1 MATEAQILANKA
13 NAAKSKGPT
22 SPEGKMQSRT
32 NSLKHGLTGAGIVLP
47 ERDTAEVHRRADA
60 FAQEL
65 FADGE
70 LEHALVRRL
79 ALHSLRMER
88 AADQQTSA
96 LSEHIRQVEAEFV
109 APAGLD
115 EAQVARLRAEA
126 SRRAMFDTSKEA
138 TLARKYEAASERSF
152 YRALK
157 ELRELRKPPKGLD
170 PAADAKAFQQE
181 LGSILAQGTSQ
192 AGGYHAEL
200 GSILAKGTS
209 DADFAA
215 MLDQLSAKY
224 PDPTVSTPNRGG
236 LRRPLRTDLPRTEA
250 HSIVP
255 FAIGKAR

>member
-1 MATEAQILANKA
+1 M
-13 NAAKSKGPT
+13 PT
-22 SPEGKMQSRT
+22 SEARIRASQANRPKSSG
-32 NSLKHGLTGAGIVLP
+32 LP
-47 ERDTAEVHRRADA
+47 EADAAEVNRRADA

-65 FADGE
+65 VADGE
-70 LEHALVRRL
+70 LEHVLVRRL

-88 AADQQTSA
+88 GAVQQTAA

-109 APAGLD
+109 APEGLD

-126 SRRAMFDTSKEA
+126 AGRAMFDTSKEA
-138 TLARKYEAASERSF
+138 TLARKYEAASERGF

-181 LGSILAQGTSQ
+181 LGSILAQGTGQ

-209 DADFAA
+209 DPEFAT
-215 MLDQLSAKY
+215 MLDQLAAKY
-224 PDPTVSTPNRGG
+224 PDPTVSTPKPGA
-236 LRRPLRTDLPRTEA
+236 TLPPSDRFSTNG
-250 HSIVP
+250 SSFDVP
-255 FAIGKAR
+255 FAIGRRG